1 MPKPDQLVS
10 LSTLLIPSRDLG
22 SGACSSH
29 TEPPTIRRTWA
40 RMRCGQL
47 TKTPSPSHYE
57 KKTRYTCTS
66 IHRTTPDIRKKP
78 RRLNSTPSMKPT
90 RATVTT
96 KMVLMRTGPTKMVL
110 MKMGPVKTVTTR
122 TALTKAVLTK
132 TEPKKT
138 ALTRTEPKK
147 TALTRTARPM
157 LVRMKTVTIRTVRAM
172 MARRTTVRVPIL
184 MTDPIKVLRVTAL
197 MMTRRALNRRINC

>member
-96 KMVLMRTGPTKMVL
+96 KMVLM
-110 MKMGPVKTVTTR
+110 KMGPVKTVTTR

-138 ALTRTEPKK
+138 ALTRTEP
-147 TALTRTARPM
+147 
-157 LVRMKTVTIRTVRAM
+157 
-172 MARRTTVRVPIL
+172 
-184 MTDPIKVLRVTAL
+184 
-197 MMTRRALNRRINC
+197 